1 MDVSPEGMI
10 NAGIFAE
17 YFCPTAQGESSGSTD
32 STPIVSQFELQHL
45 VQLSFVTARSWRAL
59 DAEKGIFK
67 EHDAYWLLFSA
78 VTDYYETT
86 TSTDDDDGEPII
98 AVKQ

>member
-1 MDVSPEGMI
+1 MHVSPEGMI

-17 YFCPTAQGESSGSTD
+17 YFCSMGESSE
-32 STPIVSQFELQHL
+32 STPIASQLELQHL

-98 AVKQ
+98 TVKQ